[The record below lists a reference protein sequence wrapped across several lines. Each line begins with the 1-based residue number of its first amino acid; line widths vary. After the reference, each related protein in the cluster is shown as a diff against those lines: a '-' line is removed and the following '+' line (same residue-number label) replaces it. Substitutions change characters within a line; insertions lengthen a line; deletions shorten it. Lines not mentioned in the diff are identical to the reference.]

1 MNTRIGTICH
11 GFTAWFYTVF
21 APLLMVQI
29 MVQTVFNRP
38 GHPTVNACQ
47 MSMKINSSFIPYHI
61 AAVFARPM
69 FDVSSHQIF
78 NVLSIARFTHFAKK
92 TCLMFISKIVTQE
105 WYSIFDSTQHHT
117 LTRSTVVQ
125 YRKDTCFVE
134 RMNEQ

>member
-1 MNTRIGTICH
+1 MNTLDLVPRRCDLVVTI
-11 GFTAWFYTVF
+11 FFPALTTAV
-21 APLLMVQI
+21 L
-29 MVQTVFNRP
+29 QTVFLLGVRNKK
-38 GHPTVNACQ
+38 T
-47 MSMKINSSFIPYHI
+47 
-61 AAVFARPM
+61 AVFARPM

-105 WYSIFDSTQHHT
+105 WYSIFDSTQQHT